1 MAGAL
6 GMEEQPVLETRRTIA
21 KQHFLQAQSL
31 AHHKYHLV
39 SSFLS
44 ERRQWPAPTQALV
57 SWLGLYRQA
66 CWGEQ

>member
-6 GMEEQPVLETRRTIA
+6 GMEEQPVLETRKAVA

-31 AHHKYHLV
+31 AHHLV

-44 ERRQWPAPTQALV
+44 ERRRWPAPIQALV
-57 SWLGLYRQA
+57 SRLGLYRQA
-66 CWGEQ
+66 CWDEP